1 MLTETQLFAEIDDE
15 QIRDNLPYTLHR
27 EDNVSDKFCSLALCT
42 KSNIEIRQYEY
53 FPSLNAVKFVAVD
66 TNTKFQQTIVL
77 LYRKQRSN
85 MLDFVEG
92 IRYLLLSDNVDILLG
107 DFNIN
112 YFSNDDMKGL
122 QLLTNSLNYTQVVQS
137 PTFISSGSLLDHVYV
152 KSVALPMVEHS
163 VISCYYSDHEAVKVR
178 VKVH

>member
-1 MLTETQLFAEIDDE
+1 MLTETQLFPEIDDE
-15 QIRDNLPYTLHR
+15 QIRDNLPYALHR

-53 FPSLNAVKFVAVD
+53 FPALNVVQFVAVD

-85 MLDFVEG
+85 ISDFVEG

-122 QLLTNSLNYTQVVQS
+122 QLIIDKFSKLCTSCSESYIYFFWK
-137 PTFISSGSLLDHVYV
+137 FIRPCL
-152 KSVALPMVEHS
+152 
-163 VISCYYSDHEAVKVR
+163 C
-178 VKVH
+178 